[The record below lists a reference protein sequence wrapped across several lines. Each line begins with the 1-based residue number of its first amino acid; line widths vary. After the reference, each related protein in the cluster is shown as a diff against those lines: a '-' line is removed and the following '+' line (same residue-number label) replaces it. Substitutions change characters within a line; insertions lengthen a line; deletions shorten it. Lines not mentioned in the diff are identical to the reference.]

1 MFRNLMLYSLIITQ
15 LSTLKIS
22 NLIKD
27 VIKAFEP
34 LKMHILM
41 MIFHASLIVRRFL
54 MFKYKLSLTHV
65 LKVIRQLFSF
75 LIHLT

>member
-1 MFRNLMLYSLIITQ
+1 MLYSLMTIQ

-27 VIKAFEP
+27 VIKTFKS

-41 MIFHASLIVRRFL
+41 IVSHAFLTMRKSLI
-54 MFKYKLSLTHV
+54 FKYKFSLTHV
-65 LKVIRQLFSF
+65 LRAVRQLLSS
-75 LIHLT
+75 LIYLT